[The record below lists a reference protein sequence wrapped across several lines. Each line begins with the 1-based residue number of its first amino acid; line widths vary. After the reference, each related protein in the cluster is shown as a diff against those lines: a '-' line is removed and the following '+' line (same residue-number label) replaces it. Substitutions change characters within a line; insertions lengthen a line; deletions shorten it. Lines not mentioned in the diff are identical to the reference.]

1 MSPAKAPSART
12 RVRRLPARA
21 HYDAQAIHAIVDEAL
36 SCTIAFAWEGSV
48 HAIPTAHWR
57 EGKHLY
63 VHGAKASRMMK
74 ALPEVQACVSI
85 SLIDGLVLARS
96 AFNHS
101 MNYRAVVAYG
111 RFEQVDDPAEKLRS
125 LESFVER
132 IAPGRWAQLRPATR
146 KELNATTVLR
156 LALDEASAK
165 IRAWG
170 PKDEAG
176 DLDWPVW
183 AGVLPLEIAR
193 RAPRTEADSAVVSPP
208 AGLGDPLPRLDEPSA

>member
-1 MSPAKAPSART
+1 MGVKRSAAPSART

-21 HYDAQAIHAIVDEAL
+21 HYDAQAVHAIVDEAL
-36 SCTIAFAWEGSV
+36 SCTIAFEWEGSV

-57 EGKHLY
+57 EGAHLY
-63 VHGAKASRMMK
+63 VHGAKASRMLK

-111 RFEQVDDPAEKLRS
+111 RFERVDDPAEKLRS
-125 LESFVER
+125 LEAFMDR

-156 LALDEASAK
+156 LPLDEASAK

-170 PKDEAG
+170 PKDDAG

-183 AGVLPLEIAR
+183 AGVVPLELAR
-193 RAPRTEADSAVVSPP
+193 QTPRTDPDSAVKTVPE
-208 AGLGDPLPRLDEPSA
+208 GLGKGSRAR

>member
-21 HYDAQAIHAIVDEAL
+21 HYDAQAVHAIVDEAL
-36 SCTIAFAWEGSV
+36 SCTVAFAWEGSV

-57 EGKHLY
+57 AGDRLY
-63 VHGAKASRMMK
+63 VHGAKAARMMK

-111 RFEQVDDPAEKLRS
+111 RFERVDDPAEKLRS
-125 LESFVER
+125 LEVFMDR

-146 KELNATTVLR
+146 KEPNATTVLR
-156 LALDEASAK
+156 LPLDEASAK

-170 PKDEAG
+170 PKDDAG

-183 AGVLPLEIAR
+183 AGVVPLEIAR
-193 RAPRTEADSAVVSPP
+193 LAAQTERDSVVKAVPEAP
-208 AGLGDPLPRLDEPSA
+208 

>member
-1 MSPAKAPSART
+1 MKRSAAPSART

-21 HYDAQAIHAIVDEAL
+21 HYDAQAVHAIVDEAL
-36 SCTIAFAWEGSV
+36 SCTIAFEWEGSA

-57 EGKHLY
+57 EGNHLY
-63 VHGAKASRMMK
+63 VHGAKASRTMK

-111 RFEQVDDPAEKLRS
+111 RFERVDDPAAKLRS
-125 LESFVER
+125 LEAFMER
-132 IAPGRWAQLRPATR
+132 IAPGRWAQLRPVTR
-146 KELNATTVLR
+146 KELDATTVLR

-170 PKDEAG
+170 PKDDAE
-176 DLDWPVW
+176 DLGWPVW

-193 RAPRTEADSAVVSPP
+193 LAPRTEADSAVQEAPQAP
-208 AGLGDPLPRLDEPSA
+208 

>member
-1 MSPAKAPSART
+1 MDLKRSAAPSART

-21 HYDAQAIHAIVDEAL
+21 HYDAQAVHAIVDEAL
-36 SCTIAFAWEGSV
+36 SCTIAFEWEGSV

-57 EGKHLY
+57 EGTHLY
-63 VHGAKASRMMK
+63 VHGAKASRTMK

-101 MNYRAVVAYG
+101 MNYRAVVTYG
-111 RFEQVDDPAEKLRS
+111 RFERVDDPAAKLRS
-125 LESFVER
+125 LEAFMDR
-132 IAPGRWAQLRPATR
+132 IAPGRWAQLRPVTR
-146 KELNATTVLR
+146 KELDATTVLR

-170 PKDEAG
+170 PKDDAE
-176 DLDWPVW
+176 DLGWPVW

-193 RAPRTEADSAVVSPP
+193 LAPRTEADSAVQEAPQAP
-208 AGLGDPLPRLDEPSA
+208 